1 MKHDASQT
9 FPPHLIW
16 VLVALTLAWGFNWP
30 MIKLSI
36 AGMAPMHFRTLCLVA
51 GAAVLFSMAA
61 SRGLPWRVP
70 RSEWRRL
77 AIISIINITVWNV
90 LSVYGVALMASGRAS
105 ILGYTMPMWTVL
117 LGTWVLGEPF
127 TRRRAVGVVLG
138 MAGMLLLLGAEL
150 QAVGRAPAGALFMIG
165 AAVGWAIA
173 IVLIRK
179 WPTSLP
185 TTSFTGWQMLIGV
198 VPIVLLAL
206 FVEEGSFNLFAL
218 PPGPMIG
225 VLYNMFIAFGCCYW
239 AFTKIAQSAPAG
251 VSGLSSLMVPV
262 VGVFSGAVVL
272 GETPRWSDYAALVL
286 VVGSLATVLIPTKR
300 FVRPAA
306 EPAERPAGSG

>member
-1 MKHDASQT
+1 MRHDSSQT
-9 FPPHLIW
+9 FPPHLIG
-16 VLVALTLAWGFNWP
+16 VLVVLTLAWGFNWP
-30 MIKLSI
+30 MIKLAI
-36 AGMAPMHFRTLCLVA
+36 TGMAPMHFRTLCLLA
-51 GAAVLFSMAA
+51 GAAVMFSMAA
-61 SRGLPWRVP
+61 ARGLPWRVP
-70 RSEWRRL
+70 REEWRRI
-77 AIISIINITVWNV
+77 AIIGLLNITLWNV

-117 LGTWVLGEPF
+117 LGTWVLKEPF
-127 TRRRAVGVVLG
+127 TRRRAIGVALG

-165 AAVGWAIA
+165 AAVGWAVA

-185 TTSFTGWQMLIGV
+185 TTTFTAWQMVVGV
-198 VPIVLLAL
+198 VPILLLAL
-206 FVEEGSFNLFAL
+206 FAEDGSFNVLAL
-218 PPGPMIG
+218 APGPMTG
-225 VLYNMFIAFGCCYW
+225 VLYNMFIAFGFCYW
-239 AFTKIAQSAPAG
+239 AFTKIAQTAPAG

-286 VVGSLATVLIPTKR
+286 VVGSLATVLIPA
-300 FVRPAA
+300 RPVAA
-306 EPAERPAGSG
+306 PVPARPIAGSG

>member
-9 FPPHLIW
+9 FPPHLIG

-36 AGMAPMHFRTLCLVA
+36 AGMAPMHFRTLCLA
-51 GAAVLFSMAA
+51 SGAAVLFTMAA
-61 SRGLPWRVP
+61 ARRLPWRVP
-70 RSEWRRL
+70 RAEWRRL
-77 AIISIINITVWNV
+77 AIISLGNVTIWNI
-90 LSVYGVALMASGRAS
+90 LSVYGVALMASGRAA

-117 LGTWVLGEPF
+117 LGIWVLGEPF
-127 TRRRAVGVVLG
+127 TRRRAVGVALG

-165 AAVGWAIA
+165 AAIVWAIA

-179 WPTSLP
+179 WPTTLP
-185 TTSFTGWQMLIGV
+185 TTSFAAWQMAIGV
-198 VPIVLLAL
+198 LPILALAL

-218 PPGPMIG
+218 APGPMFG
-225 VLYNMFIAFGCCYW
+225 VLYNMFIAFGFCYW

-262 VGVFSGAVVL
+262 VGVFSGALVL
-272 GETPRWSDYAALVL
+272 GETPRWTDYAALML
-286 VVGSLATVLIPTKR
+286 VVGSLATVLIPAK
-300 FVRPAA
+300 RPAA
-306 EPAERPAGSG
+306 PATASAERSAGS

>member
-1 MKHDASQT
+1 
-9 FPPHLIW
+9 

>member
-1 MKHDASQT
+1 
-9 FPPHLIW
+9 
-16 VLVALTLAWGFNWP
+16 
-30 MIKLSI
+30 MIKLAI
-36 AGMAPMHFRTLCLVA
+36 TGMAPMHFRTLCLLA
-51 GAAVLFSMAA
+51 GAAVMFSMAA
-61 SRGLPWRVP
+61 ARGLPWRVP
-70 RSEWRRL
+70 REEWRRI
-77 AIISIINITVWNV
+77 AIIGLLNITLWNV

-117 LGTWVLGEPF
+117 LGTWVLKEPF
-127 TRRRAVGVVLG
+127 TRRRAIGVALG

-165 AAVGWAIA
+165 AAVGWAVA

-185 TTSFTGWQMLIGV
+185 TTTFTAWQMVVGV
-198 VPIVLLAL
+198 VPILLLAL
-206 FVEEGSFNLFAL
+206 FAEDGSFNVLAL
-218 PPGPMIG
+218 APGPMTG
-225 VLYNMFIAFGCCYW
+225 VLYNMFIAFGFCYW
-239 AFTKIAQSAPAG
+239 AFTKIAQTAPAG

-286 VVGSLATVLIPTKR
+286 VVGSLATVLIPA
-300 FVRPAA
+300 RPVAA
-306 EPAERPAGSG
+306 PVPARPIAGSG

>member
-1 MKHDASQT
+1 MKHDSSQT
-9 FPPHLIW
+9 FPPHLIG

-30 MIKLSI
+30 MIKLAI

-51 GAAVLFSMAA
+51 GAAVLFTMAA
-61 SRGLPWRVP
+61 ARGLAWRVS

-77 AIISIINITVWNV
+77 AIISIVNVTVWNV

-105 ILGYTMPMWTVL
+105 ILGYTMPMWAVL

-138 MAGMLLLLGAEL
+138 IAGMLLLLGAEL

-165 AAVGWAIA
+165 AAMGWAIA

-185 TTSFTGWQMLIGV
+185 TTSFAGWQMVIGV

-206 FVEEGSFNLFAL
+206 FMEEGSFNLFAL

-225 VLYNMFIAFGCCYW
+225 VIYNMFIAFGFCYW
-239 AFTKIAQSAPAG
+239 AFTKIAQTAPAG

-286 VVGSLATVLIPTKR
+286 VVGSLATVLIPAKR
-300 FVRPAA
+300 LVSPAA
-306 EPAERPAGSG
+306 EPAEHPVGSG